1 MISPQTAKK
10 IMTDVAEMKEFVAFL
25 SEEALKLNNLDD
37 IKLDDPIEL
46 AVEVKARKKAYEKI
60 ADILSPLV
68 NTQEISRSNLGDYV
82 A

>member
-1 MISPQTAKK
+1 MISPQIATKL
-10 IMTDVAEMKEFVAFL
+10 MTDVAEMKEFITFL

-60 ADILSPLV
+60 ADILSPLL
-68 NTQEISRSNLGDYV
+68 NTQEISKSNLDDYV